1 MRSRNWKRE
10 CTVCFAIVRNHQQK
24 RLWMLLLRWV
34 FKLPLKI
41 LCLSWAWGVEGFDAE
56 AAKKRFF
63 EIYLLKAIICSMQTV
78 YGIGVPGAFELFS
91 QCKSSG
97 LKVAVASSAY
107 RIKVDAKWLQPVYQ

>member
-24 RLWMLLLRWV
+24 RLWMLLLGWV

-63 EIYLLKAIICSMQTV
+63 EIYLLKVIEISYIYEYLLSKQISL
-78 YGIGVPGAFELFS
+78 GNHL
-91 QCKSSG
+91 
-97 LKVAVASSAY
+97 
-107 RIKVDAKWLQPVYQ
+107 